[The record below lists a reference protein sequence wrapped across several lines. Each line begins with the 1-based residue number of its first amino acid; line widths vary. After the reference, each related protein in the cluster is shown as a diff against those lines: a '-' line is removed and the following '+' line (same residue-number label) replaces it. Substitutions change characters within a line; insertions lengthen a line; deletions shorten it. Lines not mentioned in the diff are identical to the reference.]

1 MTTRSIVART
11 CCHTRLSTYY
21 LIAVMTT
28 NSVDEPIAQD
38 VVEGQDKPYRLWC
51 RARTEGNPNMI
62 LVHGA
67 DFLYLTSF
75 MT

>member
-1 MTTRSIVART
+1 
-11 CCHTRLSTYY
+11 
-21 LIAVMTT
+21 MTT